1 MNVFSLISNFKK
13 DGISVL
19 KELSKVEYTE
29 LLSALNDAYYNASPL
44 ITGGEYDITG
54 RETLWHCFYKK
65 RGNWWTCVVQQDG
78 GDYWI

>member
-29 LLSALNDAYYNASPL
+29 LLSAYYNASPL
-44 ITGGEYDITG
+44 ITDCEYDMTG

-65 RGNWWTCVVQQDG
+65 RGNGWPRVVQQDG